1 MNETQISE
9 LARAISEEMIL
20 VNWKYYVLLVL
31 LVFLATAAGNFLSA
45 FFRTRGTRYATKS
58 DFEDLL
64 RELEQTTKATESIK
78 QAVSHQDWASRE
90 LKVLRR
96 QKLEELLHAVY
107 ETQHWLDTEKDNALY
122 SFEKSDAPDP
132 LYKIGIIGGL
142 YFPEIKLEVLA
153 FQQAALR
160 YKEWTVKSKSL
171 TAPLLLVKDVTGYKE
186 ALEAASSGYIIAV
199 YQPLLTATS
208 AIEEKAAELMSGV
221 LCVVC

>member
-1 MNETQISE
+1 MNEIQISE
-9 LARAISEEMIL
+9 LARAISGEMIL

-31 LVFLATAAGNFLSA
+31 LIFLATAAGNFLSA
-45 FFRTRGTRYATKS
+45 YFRTRGTRYATKS

-122 SFEKSDAPDP
+122 SSEKSDVPDP

-153 FQQAALR
+153 FRQAALR
-160 YKEWTVKSKSL
+160 YKEWTVKSRSL
-171 TAPLLLVKDVTGYKE
+171 TAPLLLVKDAAGYKE
-186 ALEAASSGYIIAV
+186 ALGVASSGYIVV

-208 AIEEKAAELMSGV
+208 AMEEKAAELMSGV
-221 LCVVC
+221 L